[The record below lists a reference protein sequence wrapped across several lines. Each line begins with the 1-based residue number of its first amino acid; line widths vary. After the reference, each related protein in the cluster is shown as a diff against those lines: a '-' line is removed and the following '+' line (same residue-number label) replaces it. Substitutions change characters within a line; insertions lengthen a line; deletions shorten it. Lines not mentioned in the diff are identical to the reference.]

1 MHVCNTHGRAS
12 GARWKGTVGR
22 LENGLNI
29 SCIAPPIYQ
38 VTWLHNFIVLSC
50 WFVTQG
56 NRENRARI
64 SGFLALQRGGSFCSL
79 RRVGEI
85 RDSTTAH
92 MWIPP
97 KSYPKHPQN
106 PSLKE
111 TQISRPRLFD
121 LRRITSEIWFCGI
134 MPMPDSTLGIH
145 SVLIKPLDLDCT
157 RKCIQLVFK
166 WAFKCFSIVHLRLA
180 VNSFLCT
187 QDALLEAYGTKE
199 QLTQDREM
207 LDAVGGPKTPV
218 VGSQIEQ
225 WAETL
230 RLLFFFHWQGWYLLH
245 CLVGV
250 SFHWIHIGQL
260 ISWYVVWTLVCVFF
274 MCVCVFFFS
283 YFSRFC
289 MRSDYKQNTACYF
302 QVNRLTKDDGGPNSL
317 KPPFDFSAVT
327 FASHLDKRV
336 GTLG

>member
-230 RLLFFFHWQGWYLLH
+230 RLLFFFSLAGMIFVTLSSRGLFSLDSYRSTNIMV
-245 CLVGV
+245 CCVDVGLC
-250 SFHWIHIGQL
+250 FF
-260 ISWYVVWTLVCVFF
+260 YVCV
-274 MCVCVFFFS
+274 CVCVFFLVFLAVL
-283 YFSRFC
+283 Y
-289 MRSDYKQNTACYF
+289 AI
-302 QVNRLTKDDGGPNSL
+302 RLQAEYCLLLPGK
-317 KPPFDFSAVT
+317 
-327 FASHLDKRV
+327 
-336 GTLG
+336 